1 MMSLSLFLVDFMP
14 GRITYTGLAPEKRAS
29 QCISVIDLPSQV
41 VLVVK
46 NPPASAGDT
55 RDTGLIPESGRFPGG
70 EGTATHS
77 RILAWRIPMDRGAW
91 RATVKS
97 QTQLS

>member
-46 NPPASAGDT
+46 NPPVNAGNIRAVAS
-55 RDTGLIPESGRFPGG
+55 IPG
-70 EGTATHS
+70 
-77 RILAWRIPMDRGAW
+77 W
-91 RATVKS
+91 
-97 QTQLS
+97 